1 MMDSFESILDES
13 ISALQAGVPLEEI
26 LAEVPEYAEE
36 LRPLL
41 YASMLLADPNPEL
54 APEQTKAEL
63 RAEYMRQIA
72 DLPTLPTP
80 SIGQKTQAV
89 LRVMRR
95 RLTKEAVLNDLVT
108 VAVTIILTLGMLAF
122 LLNFLAVDAIPGDL
136 LYNVK
141 RGSEILQLSFTLA
154 EDRKLTLQE
163 TFNQRRLHEIEQLIQ
178 QNRAAVVEFQGILES
193 KGENLWVIEGYT
205 IVINDDITLPENLQ
219 TGDTVEVI
227 GLLRTDNILMAD
239 TINLIPR

>member
-26 LAEVPEYAEE
+26 LAEVPEYAEA